1 MAKFIPLVQG
11 ARNTPGRHHA
21 RRGRAAPAGVERLDG
36 QGRRR
41 PARWR
46 CALRRPHRCCR
57 RWLTTSASDLNGYT
71 IVQAPDL
78 AAAKTLCG
86 GNPFLDDA
94 TADFVVEI
102 YELAPM

>member
-1 MAKFIPLVQG
+1 LYRGPA
-11 ARNTPGRHHA
+11 TPQADITPEGGEQLLQA
-21 RRGRAAPAGVERLDG
+21 WNAWMGKVGDALLDG
-36 QGRRR
+36 GA
-41 PARWR
+41 PF
-46 CALRRPHRCCR
+46 RRPHRCCR

-94 TADFVVEI
+94 TADFVVES